1 MEDAAHELRA
11 MTQDKTLGLETSA
24 TLGNRKESPDLE
36 TMMLRMEE
44 MEVRSGSAGVF
55 CQRGF
60 TSAPDHAADT
70 QYDRATGSYIEI
82 QALFAN

>member
-24 TLGNRKESPDLE
+24 TLGNRKDSPDLE

-44 MEVRSGSAGVF
+44 MEVRSGPAGLF
-55 CQRGF
+55 CQWGF

-70 QYDRATGSYIEI
+70 QYNRATGSY
-82 QALFAN
+82 F